1 MAKYLNKSAR
11 VHIVGG
17 KVLIPLAEAV
27 ELTDEELKSS
37 VLQAYIAKGDLVKV
51 DEPDTNEEN
60 GNIIVN
66 EQIGAKAVTISA
78 ATVNITG
85 ETVFDPP
92 IDPTESKKR
101 RNQR

>member
-17 KVLIPLAEAV
+17 KVLVPLAEAV

-51 DEPDTNEEN
+51 DEPDAAEES
-60 GNIIVN
+60 
-66 EQIGAKAVTISA
+66 AVEEIPAEAVELTEPA
-78 ATVNITG
+78 EA
-85 ETVFDPP
+85 
-92 IDPTESKKR
+92 ESKKSR
-101 RNQR
+101 KQR

>member
-51 DEPDTNEEN
+51 DEPD
-60 GNIIVN
+60 
-66 EQIGAKAVTISA
+66 AVDESA
-78 ATVNITG
+78 AEEVPAEVI
-85 ETVFDPP
+85 EL
-92 IDPTESKKR
+92 TEPAEAEAKKPR
-101 RNQR
+101 KQR